1 LQEKMKNPNY
11 VKLFQKLSIRNR
23 SNFVGF
29 YFSDIVD
36 MLEKKK
42 ISKVEDFAW
51 VSNLRYYLTK
61 EGDDNQVSKCVS
73 LIEKSCL
80 I

>member
-1 LQEKMKNPNY
+1 
-11 VKLFQKLSIRNR
+11 
-23 SNFVGF
+23 VGF

-61 EGDDNQVSKCVS
+61 EGDDNQVSKCVL
-73 LIEKSCL
+73 LIEKSYL